1 MTTHRAGPAADTHA
15 GPATDTTRRPAA
27 DRSRQARTLLGS
39 ALASVLALG
48 VAAPHA
54 QAVTPAA
61 PAAPAEAAATAVPTA
76 LGPWTAPKE
85 LPGVTG
91 VTDLKATSGGT
102 VAGLFTQDGKAVLA
116 VRPAGATAWQPATP
130 APAPGA
136 ALHRTDDG
144 AVSLL
149 WWTDPADDGTRTL
162 KASRLAPDGTAFG
175 PAEAITTG
183 TLAGD
188 RAHARTQRT
197 TLAANAAGHRAVA
210 WMDEE
215 HRLAVVEQSGPSGAW
230 SAPKTLDRLP
240 DPIVRDDNVYHYT
253 LWDLRLAVDKA
264 GAVGVL
270 WGGNSHYTG
279 DGVDP
284 DPTAY
289 KWHYKYVEK
298 PADAATESSA
308 KSSAEPSAGRT
319 ASWTEPGDLP
329 QLGEK
334 PKLVA
339 FAAHPQGGFHLLAGG
354 AYARKSAGAAG
365 AGAWSEAEQT
375 GVGASAYA
383 PADLLTA
390 PNGDVTAVGMTGPGT
405 AGAAVRRAEE
415 GRWGGARK
423 LASSLDADSLGAAA
437 TADGTV
443 VVTYTQKRFEA
454 SRTVRKDFVAQ
465 TVRGGDPA
473 KPRTLSARVKG
484 TWSSGRAA
492 VDAKGRPVAVW
503 TQADPAV
510 GGGPSTSYTATT
522 GTRAKPKWHDYA
534 DDTRGDVVGLSTGDA
549 MRLYTGDA
557 SNPTVTFSA
566 APWDERTR
574 VVPFGDFDGDR
585 ANDLVVRLP
594 GGEAR
599 LYTPVPG
606 GLPTP
611 ASPYKRLAR
620 DWSRYDTLFASGDQT
635 GDGRP
640 DLLARDKASGDVYVY
655 AHDGADGF
663 KARVKVRSAWTGYTR
678 VVGAGDL
685 NGDGVGDVLT
695 LDRSGALWRHEG
707 LRTGRFKDRVRVFK
721 DWGASYKDV
730 VGAGDVN
737 GDGRH
742 DLLSRD
748 TGGRLWLNAGK
759 GNGTFADRVAFG
771 DAAYWKEWASL
782 S

>member
-1 MTTHRAGPAADTHA
+1 MTT
-15 GPATDTTRRPAA
+15 TDHSRPTAH
-27 DRSRQARTLLGS
+27 RSRQARTLAGGALAS
-39 ALASVLALG
+39 ALALG
-48 VAAPHA
+48 IAAPYA
-54 QAVTPAA
+54 AATTAPA
-61 PAAPAEAAATAVPTA
+61 PTGRTGSAAPAEAHAAAVPTA

-91 VTDLKATSGGT
+91 VVDVKATSGDT
-102 VAGLFTQDGKAVLA
+102 VAGLFTQDGQGGQGRKAVLA
-116 VRPAGATAWQPATP
+116 LRPAGATTWGAP
-130 APAPGA
+130 APAPADA
-136 ALHRTDDG
+136 ATLHRTDDG
-144 AVSLL
+144 ALSLL

-162 KASRLAPDGTAFG
+162 KVSRLAPDGTAFG
-175 PAEAITTG
+175 PAEDIATG
-183 TLAGD
+183 TLAADGYHP
-188 RAHARTQRT
+188 RVQRT
-197 TLAANAAGHRAVA
+197 TLATNAAGHRAVA
-210 WMDEE
+210 WMDDE
-215 HRLAVVEQSGPSGAW
+215 HRLTVVEQSGPSGAW

-240 DPIVRDDNVYHYT
+240 DPIVRDDNVYDYK

-264 GAVGVL
+264 GTVGVL
-270 WGGNSHYTG
+270 WGGNSYYTG

-298 PADAATESSA
+298 PAAASTGQA
-308 KSSAEPSAGRT
+308 

-329 QLGEK
+329 LLGEK

-339 FAAHPQGGFHLLAGG
+339 LAAHPQGGFHLLSGG
-354 AYARKSAGAAG
+354 TYARKAAG
-365 AGAWSEAEQT
+365 ATQWGPAEQT
-375 GVGASAYA
+375 GVGSRPYA
-383 PADLLTA
+383 PAELLTA
-390 PNGDVTAVGMTGPGT
+390 PNGDVTAVGLTGSDTAGT
-405 AGAAVRRAEE
+405 AIRRA
-415 GRWGGARK
+415 GGGSWGGARK
-423 LASSLDADSLGAAA
+423 LASYVEVDSLGAVAA
-437 TADGTV
+437 ADGTV

-473 KPRTLSARVKG
+473 KPRTLSAQVKG
-484 TWSSGRAA
+484 TWSTGRAA

-503 TQADPAV
+503 TQEDPAV

-522 GTRAKPKWHDYA
+522 GTRAKPQWHDYA
-534 DDTRGDVVGLSTGDA
+534 DDTRGDVLGMKAGGS
-549 MRLYTGDA
+549 MNLYTGDTT
-557 SNPTVTFSA
+557 NPTTTFSA
-566 APWDERTR
+566 APWDEKAH

-599 LYTPVPG
+599 LYTPVAG
-606 GLPTP
+606 GLPT
-611 ASPYKRLAR
+611 ATSPYKRLAR

-640 DLLARDKASGDVYVY
+640 DLLARDKATGDVYLY

-678 VVGAGDL
+678 VIGAGDL
-685 NGDGVGDVLT
+685 NGDGTGDVLT
-695 LDRSGALWRHEG
+695 LDKSGELWRYDG
-707 LRTGRFKDRVRVFK
+707 LRTGKFKDRVRVFK

-737 GDGRH
+737 GDGKH

-759 GNGTFADRVAFG
+759 GNGTFGNRTAFG
-771 DAAYWKEWASL
+771 AAGYWKEWASL
-782 S
+782 G